1 MTGGL
6 VLELKN
12 WSHSEIM
19 VLEESP
25 KSGGELVTLGL
36 RGTSNK
42 YFYILSGDS
51 KKGFSIK
58 CMSSMGRNQTN
69 IKWFMHYYI
78 EQEMKRYL
86 YEKYP
91 SLELKEVFASRS
103 YIESTFSDEKFDTQL
118 KLKDCFLHFST
129 VITATFIAILAIAVC
144 FVLIAINQTLL
155 PLVFIIVLATS
166 YYMSTKDAYRSRMV
180 QYQIFKHYS
189 QQANRM

>member
-1 MTGGL
+1 ME
-6 VLELKN
+6 LEN
-12 WSHSEIM
+12 WSHSEII

-25 KSGGELVTLGL
+25 KRGAELVTLGL

-42 YFYILSGDS
+42 YYYILSGDS

-58 CMSSMGRNQTN
+58 CMSSVGRNQTN

-103 YIESTFSDEKFDTQL
+103 YIESTFGDKRFDAQL

-129 VITATFIAILAIAVC
+129 VITATFIAILAIAIC

-155 PLVFIIVLATS
+155 PVLFIIVLATS
-166 YYMSTKDAYRSRMV
+166 YYMSTKDVFKSKIV
-180 QYQIFKHYS
+180 QYQIFKHYYR
-189 QQANRM
+189 QANRI

>member
-1 MTGGL
+1 M
-6 VLELKN
+6 ELKN
-12 WSHSEIM
+12 WSHSEIV

-25 KSGGELVTLGL
+25 KRGGELVTLGL

-42 YFYILSGDS
+42 YYYILSGDS

-69 IKWFMHYYI
+69 IKWFTHYYI
-78 EQEMKRYL
+78 EQEMKRHL

-103 YIESTFSDEKFDTQL
+103 YIESTFSNEIFDTQL

-144 FVLIAINQTLL
+144 FILIAINQTLL
-155 PLVFIIVLATS
+155 PLLFIVVLAPS
-166 YYMSTKDAYRSRMV
+166 YYMSTKDVFRSKMV

-189 QQANRM
+189 RQANRI

>member
-1 MTGGL
+1 MTGGFI
-6 VLELKN
+6 LELEN

-42 YFYILSGDS
+42 YYYILSGDS

-58 CMSSMGRNQTN
+58 CMSSVGRNQTN

-78 EQEMKRYL
+78 EQELKQYL
-86 YEKYP
+86 YKKYP

-103 YIESTFSDEKFDTQL
+103 YIESTFSDEKFDKEP
-118 KLKDCFLHFST
+118 KLKDFLLHFSS
-129 VITATFIAILAIAVC
+129 VITATLIAITAITVC

-155 PLVFIIVLATS
+155 PLLFIIVLATS
-166 YYMSTKDAYRSRMV
+166 YYMSTKDIFRSRMV

-189 QQANRM
+189 RQANRI